1 MSHSVAAKVHQTGMF
16 STTPPNTSPKTD
28 NASECFNQKTELEK
42 ICEVISVKSLVAL
55 RPLLS
60 GLLEEERSNNAIE
73 EIIPL
78 LEYSMQSPTNLREAV
93 DALSRNFIGHA
104 MTERQQKIYELSIK
118 NIKKTYNKDCK
129 KHILFVDEI
138 GKFGISSTDKFENKA
153 YKKLISKLQTTMV
166 SASNTQIDR
175 WEKKLTSNQLA
186 ESRKEKLEE
195 IKNTSANGQIGLF
208 TDIQF
213 KTRFLSWKDNEKATR
228 NCKSSDVLDSQI
240 AGLNEIFTNTEELEF
255 KEYLNQKLNN
265 FQNLPRE
272 TDVTQKQ
279 KWTIRLS
286 KSKHA
291 TLIYFA
297 QILEKPI
304 SELTTYLIANSI
316 DYKS

>member
-1 MSHSVAAKVHQTGMF
+1 MSHPVAAKIHQTGMF
-16 STTPPNTSPKTD
+16 STTPPNISPKKD

-55 RPLLS
+55 QPLLS

-129 KHILFVDEI
+129 KYILFVNEI

-186 ESRKEKLEE
+186 ESRKEKLEK
-195 IKNTSANGQIGLF
+195 IRKTSANGQIGLY
-208 TDIQF
+208 TDKQF
-213 KTRFLSWKDNEKATR
+213 KTQFLAWKDNEKATR
-228 NCKSSDVLDSQI
+228 NCKSYDLLDTQI
-240 AGLNEIFTNTEELEF
+240 AGLNEMYVNSEESEF
-255 KEYLNQKLNN
+255 KEYLNQKLNI
-265 FQNLPRE
+265 FQSLPKE
-272 TDVTQKQ
+272 SDNTQKL
-279 KWTIRLS
+279 KWTIRIS
-286 KSKHA
+286 QSKHA
-291 TLIYFA
+291 TLVYYA
-297 QILEKPI
+297 QILERSI